1 MKHTTFEDSE
11 KEEKT
16 IERPRL
22 EWQQSTA
29 VSSARASLMPALA
42 SSFRNILEDLG
53 EDSSRPGLVDT
64 PDRAAKALLFFT
76 KGYEDRLVDLNT
88 YLHKLTLLILH
99 LYTLIWNGKFEE
111 ITILMKKHVILTQTY
126 VISTQWTL
134 KRPKKLSK
142 AKFFFKGQMW
152 RPKAK
157 KFRFNDFFSNLC

>member
-1 MKHTTFEDSE
+1 MLCEGPRESQQVASSIGKIASFLSLLDILLIKSFSTTYINNLRQYKMKRTTFEDSE

-29 VSSARASLMPALA
+29 VSSDRASLMPALA

-76 KGYEDRLVDLNT
+76 KGYEDRLVDLKT
-88 YLHKLTLLILH
+88 Y
-99 LYTLIWNGKFEE
+99 
-111 ITILMKKHVILTQTY
+111 Y
-126 VISTQWTL
+126 VST
-134 KRPKKLSK
+134 
-142 AKFFFKGQMW
+142 
-152 RPKAK
+152 
-157 KFRFNDFFSNLC
+157 

>member
-1 MKHTTFEDSE
+1 MKRTTFEDSE

-88 YLHKLTLLILH
+88 YLHKKPFKYYVSIFLAFLGPPTHLH
-99 LYTLIWNGKFEE
+99 QHKF
-111 ITILMKKHVILTQTY
+111 L
-126 VISTQWTL
+126 
-134 KRPKKLSK
+134 
-142 AKFFFKGQMW
+142 
-152 RPKAK
+152 
-157 KFRFNDFFSNLC
+157 

>member
-11 KEEKT
+11 KEEET

-88 YLHKLTLLILH
+88 YLLYVYKLTLLILH
-99 LYTLIWNGKFEE
+99 L
-111 ITILMKKHVILTQTY
+111 
-126 VISTQWTL
+126 
-134 KRPKKLSK
+134 
-142 AKFFFKGQMW
+142 
-152 RPKAK
+152 
-157 KFRFNDFFSNLC
+157 

>member
-1 MKHTTFEDSE
+1 MFYTMKHTTFEDSE
-11 KEEKT
+11 KEEET

-53 EDSSRPGLVDT
+53 EDSSRPGLIDT

-88 YLHKLTLLILH
+88 YLLYVNKLTLLIMH
-99 LYTLIWNGKFEE
+99 L
-111 ITILMKKHVILTQTY
+111 
-126 VISTQWTL
+126 
-134 KRPKKLSK
+134 
-142 AKFFFKGQMW
+142 
-152 RPKAK
+152 
-157 KFRFNDFFSNLC
+157 